1 LRDLISAIKESK
13 RELKMNSKREQAFLK
28 AKYETT
34 LQSLK
39 SKNEK
44 IRAEIKYQA
53 DIQQANCLKLEQL
66 KRDC

>member
-1 LRDLISAIKESK
+1 
-13 RELKMNSKREQAFLK
+13 MNSKREQAFLK
-28 AKYETT
+28 EKYETT

-66 KRDC
+66 KRGC